1 MPKLIDYLNSRAQN
15 DRAAR
20 EQAAEQLAEAEN
32 VLDILLGEED
42 TQDDNQT
49 EGS

>member
-20 EQAAEQLAEAEN
+20 EQAAEAEG

>member
-20 EQAAEQLAEAEN
+20 EQAAEQLAEAES

>member
-20 EQAAEQLAEAEN
+20 EQAAERLEEAEN
-32 VLDILLGEED
+32 VLNILLGEEGA
-42 TQDDNQT
+42 TDDNQT
-49 EGS
+49 ESP